1 MLIRLCGF
9 AHRKPN
15 KINGSPI
22 AIGIRDGGAR
32 NEQDLELGETRPL
45 MANVCYFLLTFFL
58 IIRIATA
65 FVYTQW
71 FS

>member
-15 KINGSPI
+15 KINGSPN

-58 IIRIATA
+58 IIRIATV
-65 FVYTQW
+65 FVYAQL